1 MEGMEDPEYYSS
13 DFFVRT
19 LGSEDIDVKHF
30 MYLVGRVS
38 IYCDCT
44 DNITGESCIPQ
55 RLNDEFIALAHK
67 LHYRAV
73 IKYKEEIN

>member
-38 IYCDCT
+38 IYCDAQIILPVSRVYLK
-44 DNITGESCIPQ
+44 D
-55 RLNDEFIALAHK
+55 
-67 LHYRAV
+67 
-73 IKYKEEIN
+73 

>member
-38 IYCDCT
+38 IYCDGT
-44 DNITGESCIPQ
+44 DNITGESCIPSNPQ
-55 RLNDEFIALAHK
+55 LSSSASFLRLNVLSS
-67 LHYRAV
+67 L
-73 IKYKEEIN
+73 N